1 MRLLKT
7 WEMQY
12 SSSTLSPAYCFQ
24 VVYEV
29 VDNLGDG
36 PKVAKNGRGE
46 DWWYED
52 KQVGVFINKMQ

>member
-1 MRLLKT
+1 MRLLTT

-12 SSSTLSPAYCFQ
+12 LSSTLSPAYCFQ
-24 VVYEV
+24 VVHEV

-52 KQVGVFINKMQ
+52 KQVAVLIYNKM